1 MQTGGEAPAD
11 KRQQGL
17 NRPKLHVERRRQSQE
32 DERRRHDRFAK
43 EERESLVALK
53 EANAA
58 NRSNTAVA
66 DATDNV
72 AGGLLTENEMIGA
85 ESGAV

>member
-1 MQTGGEAPAD
+1 
-11 KRQQGL
+11 
-17 NRPKLHVERRRQSQE
+17 
-32 DERRRHDRFAK
+32 
-43 EERESLVALK
+43 VALK

-58 NRSNTAVA
+58 NQSNTAVA

-72 AGGLLTENEMIGA
+72 AGELLMENEMIGG